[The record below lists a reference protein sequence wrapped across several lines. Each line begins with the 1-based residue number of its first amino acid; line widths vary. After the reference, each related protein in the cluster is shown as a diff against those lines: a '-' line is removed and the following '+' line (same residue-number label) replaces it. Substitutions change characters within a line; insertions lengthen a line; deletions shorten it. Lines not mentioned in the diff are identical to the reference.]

1 MAFEDEF
8 LNIDTPENVIFGYEV
23 VGIGSRFMAALVDT
37 LAIGVVQ
44 VVVYVT
50 MALLA
55 GNLLDVDVFSGW
67 ITAVFGLIAFVL
79 LWGYYIF
86 FEMLWNGQSPGK
98 RLVGLRVLKADG
110 TPITLTESIIRNLV
124 RLIDFLPVFYGLG
137 VIVMFVNA
145 QSRRLGD
152 LAAGTLVVRDQ
163 ENLTLEDLT
172 VNPRQHLMRQIPA
185 QIVEQVANWPLERL
199 TKSDVQLA
207 EDYLI
212 RRMELE
218 NGPQLSQQILQRLLE
233 RMELPEQQINVYDRP
248 YVLAQIVKGYR
259 HEP

>member
-37 LAIGVVQ
+37 AIIVATQ
-44 VVVYVT
+44 VVVYLT
-50 MALLA
+50 MTLIASTLF
-55 GNLLDVDVFSGW
+55 DIDIFSTW
-67 ITAVFGLIAFVL
+67 VVAIFGLVAFVL

-98 RLVGLRVLKADG
+98 RLVGLRVLRADG
-110 TPITLTESIIRNLV
+110 TPITLTESIVRNLV

-137 VIVMFVNA
+137 VIVMFANS

-163 ENLTLEDLT
+163 ADLTLENLTAT
-172 VNPRQHLMRQIPA
+172 PRRNFRLQIPSH
-185 QIVEQVANWPLERL
+185 IVEQVSSWPLERL
-199 TKSDVQLA
+199 NDADIQLA
-207 EDYLI
+207 EEYLL
-212 RRMELE
+212 RRVELE
-218 NGPQLSQQILQRLLE
+218 NGAQLGQKILQRLLE
-233 RMELPEQQINVYDRP
+233 RMAVADQQITTHDRP
-248 YVLAQIVKGYR
+248 YFLAQIVKEYR
-259 HEP
+259 HEE